1 MGARGPKPGQ
11 KVGGRK
17 KGTLN
22 KRTAQREQRVQEA
35 AAVIAGVI
43 PGAFEGDSHALL
55 MAIYKNPDNPLE
67 LRLDAA
73 KAAIGYEKPRLA
85 AVEHKGD
92 KDKPVSFQIISGV
105 PRLGENDRDQPAHA
119 AGPPH

>member
-1 MGARGPKPGQ
+1 MGTRGPKPGR

-17 KGTLN
+17 KGTPN
-22 KRTAQREQRVQEA
+22 KRTAQRELRIREA
-35 AAVIAGVI
+35 AAAVASLI

-55 MAIYKNPDNPLE
+55 MAIYKNPHNPIE

-92 KDKPVSFQIISGV
+92 KENPIGLLIVSGV
-105 PRLGENDRDQPAHA
+105 PRGDEHKRPTQAYCGAAH
-119 AGPPH
+119 